1 MIEIEVESSTN
12 IFFGNA
18 LSSNAA
24 INGQDKIVEINRG
37 AKKIEC
43 ASEVES

>member
-1 MIEIEVESSTN
+1 MIEIEVESAN
-12 IFFGNA
+12 IFGNA
-18 LSSNAA
+18 LLNNAA

>member
-1 MIEIEVESSTN
+1 MIEIEVESAN
-12 IFFGNA
+12 IFGNA

-24 INGQDKIVEINRG
+24 INGQEKIVEINRG